1 MRKLPNPFSSISG
14 DFLLEYYNTA
24 DLGACAARTYAREHG
39 LPMDQVEVYA
49 GTLSVLPCSFDGAG
63 FFDFDSQGEPCLV
76 FEVLDEDNARTV
88 DLAAFA
94 LADPTRFGTAD
105 GAIGLLGLTNVT
117 NPATW
122 SLGALLKVHR
132 TPLGWLKDG
141 CRGVVITDHQKAPAV
156 LARALGP
163 IAAEDMAH
171 GSDLTQLLCTPPVDP
186 RNIVIP
192 QVRRVA

>member
-1 MRKLPNPFSSISG
+1 MRNLPNPFPSITG

-24 DLGACAARTYAREHG
+24 DLGKCAAIAYAREHG
-39 LPMDQVEVYA
+39 FPIELVEAYA

-63 FFDFDSQGEPCLV
+63 FFDFDAQGEPCLV
-76 FEVLDEDNARTV
+76 FEVLDEDNASTV

-94 LADPTRFGTAD
+94 LADPSRFGTAD
-105 GAIGLLGLTNVT
+105 GTLGVLGLTNVT

-141 CRGVVITDHQKAPAV
+141 CRGVVITDHQKAPAA
-156 LARALGP
+156 LARALGL

-171 GSDLTQLLCTPPVDP
+171 ASDLTQLLCRPPVEP
-186 RNIVIP
+186 RNIVVP